1 MIIGEDFKWN
11 KIMKRILI
19 LDFDG
24 TIIDSNYVKEN
35 SIIEY
40 IKDNY
45 GINIFNLIDIFKFQS
60 LTRYELINL
69 AKKSP
74 ISLKEKK
81 DIDLIINS
89 KVTKARLDPFL
100 LNLYKYC
107 SKLKIKIYLVSN
119 TPSESLKMIIDKLKI
134 SHYFYKV
141 IGKKANLSKSNIFS
155 QILKDENVKPFNVLS
170 VGDNIQDYFASKINS
185 IPFHGIYS
193 NSLKEISNS
202 IPTSFSLVGIISS
215 LY

>member
-1 MIIGEDFKWN
+1 
-11 KIMKRILI
+11 MKNILI

-40 IKDNY
+40 IKDKHK
-45 GINIFNLIDIFKFQS
+45 IDIFNLIDNFKFQT

-74 ISLKEKK
+74 ISSYEKK
-81 DIDLIINS
+81 AIDELINS
-89 KVTKARLDPFL
+89 KVTKASLDPFL
-100 LNLYKYC
+100 FNLFKYC
-107 SKLKIKIYLVSN
+107 KKLKIKIYLVSN
-119 TPSESLKMIIDKLKI
+119 TPHESLKFIINKLKI
-134 SHYFYKV
+134 SHYFYKI
-141 IGKKANLSKSNIFS
+141 IGKKDNLEKSKIFS
-155 QILKDENVKPFNVLS
+155 QILKDENVKPIKALS
-170 VGDNIQDYFASKINS
+170 VGDNIQDYFASKINL

-202 IPTSFSLVGIISS
+202 VPISYSLKGIIKS

>member
-11 KIMKRILI
+11 KIMKKILI

-45 GINIFNLIDIFKFQS
+45 GINIFNLIDIFKLQS

-141 IGKKANLSKSNIFS
+141 IGKKSNLSKSNIFS

-202 IPTSFSLVGIISS
+202 IPTSFSLIGIISS